1 MTTALATTE
10 KKKEQSGLTFFVKQP
25 FIESRFRE
33 VLKDRAPQFISS
45 LISLTNANKALKE
58 ADPRSIVAAAMTAAT
73 LDLPIQKDLGFAHIV
88 PYKGK
93 AQFQMGYKGYI
104 QLAMRSGQYER
115 MNAVKVNAEAW
126 GGTDDFGEPV
136 IHWDKLDETKPPVA
150 YAFIFKTIGG
160 FRKCAAMTVEQ
171 VKVHAERFSQAYKAE
186 KKDSPWFTN
195 FDAMGLKTVTSLTL
209 RKWGILSVELQ
220 RALAE
225 DQGVKSDIDAPPEYL
240 DNDDE
245 PDGQTLD
252 AQTGEPV
259 KGVAGVKAK
268 LKRAEPEPK
277 PEDPTAD
284 EFSRAFD
291 GEAEK

>member
-104 QLAMRSGQYER
+104 QLAMRWSSDVCSSDLHALR
-115 MNAVKVNAEAW
+115 
-126 GGTDDFGEPV
+126 PV
-136 IHWDKLDETKPPVA
+136 
-150 YAFIFKTIGG
+150 
-160 FRKCAAMTVEQ
+160 R
-171 VKVHAERFSQAYKAE
+171 
-186 KKDSPWFTN
+186 
-195 FDAMGLKTVTSLTL
+195 
-209 RKWGILSVELQ
+209 
-220 RALAE
+220 
-225 DQGVKSDIDAPPEYL
+225 
-240 DNDDE
+240 
-245 PDGQTLD
+245 
-252 AQTGEPV
+252 
-259 KGVAGVKAK
+259 
-268 LKRAEPEPK
+268 
-277 PEDPTAD
+277 AD
-284 EFSRAFD
+284 ERRQGQRRGVGRD
-291 GEAEK
+291 RRLR